1 MIKLT
6 IKEQEFL
13 DKQLKK
19 EKIYLCFCLL
29 DIILV
34 IGMLIYMIFQG
45 TLDST
50 RFILML
56 ILLIN
61 AKMNFKQYKNIKLL
75 KKLSS

>member
-19 EKIYLCFCLL
+19 EKIYLYFCLL